1 MEDIERS
8 IGTMPCECPVTCDSV
23 VIPLAIA
30 RHAPLFMGFFKQ
42 ECWSGLPF
50 PPPGDLLDP
59 GIESES
65 SVSPALQADSL
76 PAVPLRK
83 TAVGGG
89 KGEFWR
95 ECGHCQSS
103 YKMLSSSKIVSCLF
117 NRIIHK

>member
-8 IGTMPCECPVTCDSV
+8 MGAMPCECPVTCDSV

-65 SVSPALQADSL
+65 PALGGRLFTTEL
-76 PAVPLRK
+76 P
-83 TAVGGG
+83 G
-89 KGEFWR
+89 KP
-95 ECGHCQSS
+95 CH
-103 YKMLSSSKIVSCLF
+103 MLCTWSKQLL
-117 NRIIHK
+117 N